1 MYQTFIYRQKYMTT
15 NPPTLTYTLEEIL
28 SRLDQKIEKQFT
40 EVNQKM
46 DRQFTEVNQKMDRQ
60 FTEVNQKMDRQ
71 FAEVN
76 QKFTEV
82 NQKFTEVNQKFTEV
96 NQKMDRQFAEVNK
109 KLETIDGR
117 LNKLEIGQAELSGEI
132 KTLEEKVSGI
142 DKRLDNQEFINR
154 GVLVAVII
162 ALISGVVKLFG
173 FFPTGKT

>member
-1 MYQTFIYRQKYMTT
+1 MTN

-40 EVNQKM
+40 EVNQKI
-46 DRQFTEVNQKMDRQ
+46 DRQ

-76 QKFTEV
+76 QKIDRQFA
-82 NQKFTEVNQKFTEV
+82 EV
-96 NQKMDRQFAEVNK
+96 NQKMDRQFAEVNQKFTEVNK
-109 KLETIDGR
+109 KLETMDGR

-173 FFPTGKT
+173 FFPSSKI

>member
-1 MYQTFIYRQKYMTT
+1 MTT
-15 NPPTLTYTLEEIL
+15 NPPILTYTLEEIL

-46 DRQFTEVNQKMDRQ
+46 DRQFAEVNQKMD
-60 FTEVNQKMDRQ
+60 KQ

-76 QKFTEV
+76 HKFT
-82 NQKFTEVNQKFTEV
+82 
-96 NQKMDRQFAEVNK
+96 EVNK
-109 KLETIDGR
+109 KLETIDNR

-132 KTLEEKVSGI
+132 KTLEEKVIGI

-173 FFPTGKT
+173 FFPTGKI

>member
-1 MYQTFIYRQKYMTT
+1 MTT
-15 NPPTLTYTLEEIL
+15 NPPILTYTLEEIL

-40 EVNQKM
+40 EVNQKV
-46 DRQFTEVNQKMDRQ
+46 DRQFA
-60 FTEVNQKMDRQ
+60 EVNQKMDRQ

-76 QKFTEV
+76 QKMDKQFA
-82 NQKFTEVNQKFTEV
+82 EV

-109 KLETIDGR
+109 KLEIIDGR

-132 KTLEEKVSGI
+132 KTLEEKVIGI

-173 FFPTGKT
+173 FFPTGKI

>member
-1 MYQTFIYRQKYMTT
+1 MTT
-15 NPPTLTYTLEEIL
+15 NPPTVTYTLEEIL
-28 SRLDQKIEKQFT
+28 SRLDQKIEKQFAEVNQKFAEVNQKFA

-46 DRQFTEVNQKMDRQ
+46 DK
-60 FTEVNQKMDRQ
+60 Q

-76 QKFTEV
+76 QKMDKQFA
-82 NQKFTEVNQKFTEV
+82 EV

-109 KLETIDGR
+109 KLETIDSR

-154 GVLVAVII
+154 GVVVAVII

-173 FFPTGKT
+173 FFPSDKI

>member
-1 MYQTFIYRQKYMTT
+1 MTT

-46 DRQFTEVNQKMDRQ
+46 DRQFAEVNQKMDRQ
-60 FTEVNQKMDRQ
+60 FTEVNQKMEKQ
-71 FAEVN
+71 FS
-76 QKFTEV
+76 
-82 NQKFTEVNQKFTEV
+82 EV
-96 NQKMDRQFAEVNK
+96 NQKMEKQFAEVNK
-109 KLETIDGR
+109 KLETIDNR

-132 KTLEEKVSGI
+132 KTLEEKVIGI

-173 FFPTGKT
+173 FFPTGKI

>member
-1 MYQTFIYRQKYMTT
+1 MTT
-15 NPPTLTYTLEEIL
+15 NPPILTYTLEEIL

-46 DRQFTEVNQKMDRQ
+46 DRQFTEVNQKMEKQ
-60 FTEVNQKMDRQ
+60 FAQVNQK
-71 FAEVN
+71 
-76 QKFTEV
+76 
-82 NQKFTEVNQKFTEV
+82 
-96 NQKMDRQFAEVNK
+96 
-109 KLETIDGR
+109 LEIIDGR

-132 KTLEEKVSGI
+132 KTLEEKVIGI

-173 FFPTGKT
+173 FFPTGKI

>member
-1 MYQTFIYRQKYMTT
+1 MTT

-28 SRLDQKIEKQFT
+28 SRLDQKIEKQFA

-82 NQKFTEVNQKFTEV
+82 NQKFTEVNQK
-96 NQKMDRQFAEVNK
+96 MDRQFTEVNK

-117 LNKLEIGQAELSGEI
+117 LNKLEIGQTELSGEI

-173 FFPTGKT
+173 FFPTSKT

>member
-1 MYQTFIYRQKYMTT
+1 MTT
-15 NPPTLTYTLEEIL
+15 NPPILTYTLEEIL

-46 DRQFTEVNQKMDRQ
+46 DRQFAEVNQKMEKQ
-60 FTEVNQKMDRQ
+60 FT
-71 FAEVN
+71 
-76 QKFTEV
+76 
-82 NQKFTEVNQKFTEV
+82 
-96 NQKMDRQFAEVNK
+96 EVNK
-109 KLETIDGR
+109 KLEIIDGR

-132 KTLEEKVSGI
+132 KTLEEKVIGI

-173 FFPTGKT
+173 FFPTGKIWKP

>member
-1 MYQTFIYRQKYMTT
+1 MTT
-15 NPPTLTYTLEEIL
+15 NPPILTYTLEEIL
-28 SRLDQKIEKQFT
+28 SRLDQKIEKQFA
-40 EVNQKM
+40 
-46 DRQFTEVNQKMDRQ
+46 
-60 FTEVNQKMDRQ
+60 EVNQKMDRQ

-76 QKFTEV
+76 QKMDRQFA
-82 NQKFTEVNQKFTEV
+82 EV
-96 NQKMDRQFAEVNK
+96 NQKMDRQFTEVNK

-173 FFPTGKT
+173 FFPTGKI

>member
-1 MYQTFIYRQKYMTT
+1 MTT
-15 NPPTLTYTLEEIL
+15 NPPILTYTLEEIL
-28 SRLDQKIEKQFT
+28 SRLDQKIE
-40 EVNQKM
+40 N
-46 DRQFTEVNQKMDRQ
+46 Q

-76 QKFTEV
+76 QKME
-82 NQKFTEVNQKFTEV
+82 K
-96 NQKMDRQFAEVNK
+96 QFAEVNQ
-109 KLETIDGR
+109 KLEIIDGR

-132 KTLEEKVSGI
+132 KTLEEKVIGI

-173 FFPTGKT
+173 FFPTGKI

>member
-1 MYQTFIYRQKYMTT
+1 MTT
-15 NPPTLTYTLEEIL
+15 NPPILTYTLEEIL
-28 SRLDQKIEKQFT
+28 SRLDQKIEKQFAEVNQKMDRQFA

-46 DRQFTEVNQKMDRQ
+46 DRQFTEVNQK
-60 FTEVNQKMDRQ
+60 FT
-71 FAEVN
+71 
-76 QKFTEV
+76 
-82 NQKFTEVNQKFTEV
+82 
-96 NQKMDRQFAEVNK
+96 EVNK

-173 FFPTGKT
+173 FFPTGKI

>member
-1 MYQTFIYRQKYMTT
+1 MTT
-15 NPPTLTYTLEEIL
+15 NPPILTYTLEEIL
-28 SRLDQKIEKQFT
+28 SRLDQKIEKQFA

-46 DRQFTEVNQKMDRQ
+46 DRQFTEVNQK
-60 FTEVNQKMDRQ
+60 FT
-71 FAEVN
+71 
-76 QKFTEV
+76 
-82 NQKFTEVNQKFTEV
+82 
-96 NQKMDRQFAEVNK
+96 EVNK

-117 LNKLEIGQAELSGEI
+117 LNKLEIGQVELSGEI

-173 FFPTGKT
+173 FFPTGKI

>member
-1 MYQTFIYRQKYMTT
+1 MTN

-46 DRQFTEVNQKMDRQ
+46 DRQFAEVNQKMDRQ
-60 FTEVNQKMDRQ
+60 FAEVNQKMDRQFAEVNQKMDRQ

-76 QKFTEV
+76 QKFT
-82 NQKFTEVNQKFTEV
+82 
-96 NQKMDRQFAEVNK
+96 EVNK

-173 FFPTGKT
+173 FFPSSKI

>member
-1 MYQTFIYRQKYMTT
+1 MTT

-28 SRLDQKIEKQFT
+28 SRLDQKIEKQFA
-40 EVNQKM
+40 
-46 DRQFTEVNQKMDRQ
+46 
-60 FTEVNQKMDRQ
+60 EVNQKMDRQ

-76 QKFTEV
+76 QQMARQFAEVNQKFAEV
-82 NQKFTEVNQKFTEV
+82 NQKFT
-96 NQKMDRQFAEVNK
+96 EVNK

-117 LNKLEIGQAELSGEI
+117 LNKLEIGQTELSGEI

-173 FFPTGKT
+173 FFPTSKT

>member
-1 MYQTFIYRQKYMTT
+1 MTT

-40 EVNQKM
+40 EVNQK
-46 DRQFTEVNQKMDRQ
+46 V
-60 FTEVNQKMDRQ
+60 DRQ

-76 QKFTEV
+76 QKMDKQFA
-82 NQKFTEVNQKFTEV
+82 EV

-109 KLETIDGR
+109 KLEIIDGR

-132 KTLEEKVSGI
+132 KTLEEKVIGI

-173 FFPTGKT
+173 FFPTSKI

>member
-1 MYQTFIYRQKYMTT
+1 MTT

-28 SRLDQKIEKQFT
+28 SRLDQKIEKQFA

-46 DRQFTEVNQKMDRQ
+46 DKQAAEVNQK
-60 FTEVNQKMDRQ
+60 FVEVNQK

-76 QKFTEV
+76 QKFS
-82 NQKFTEVNQKFTEV
+82 
-96 NQKMDRQFAEVNK
+96 EVNK
-109 KLETIDGR
+109 KLETIDTR

-173 FFPTGKT
+173 FFPTGKI